1 MLNSAIVLAAGE
13 GHHIVNELPIP
24 APWYGIIVF
33 VTLMAMLVAFMSMRS
48 VGIRPS
54 EPGDEVVHHGHD
66 GHGSHGAQTHGH
78 GTHQG
83 HGH

>member
-13 GHHIVNELPIP
+13 GHHVVNELPIP

-33 VTLMAMLVAFMSMRS
+33 VTLMVMLVAFMSMRS

-54 EPGDEVVHHGHD
+54 EPGEELVQSGHD
-66 GHGSHGAQTHGH
+66 AHGGHGS
-78 GTHQG
+78 HQG

>member
-13 GHHIVNELPIP
+13 GHHVVNELPIP

-33 VTLMAMLVAFMSMRS
+33 VSLMFMLLCIMGMRS

-54 EPGDEVVHHGHD
+54 EPGDEVVPHGHEAQ
-66 GHGSHGAQTHGH
+66 GHGSHQA
-78 GTHQG
+78 QG
-83 HGH
+83 HGR